1 MKNHF
6 INGLSVNDYEGT
18 GQPLIFVHA
27 FPLSSEMWKPQV
39 DFFGD
44 KYRVITYDIRGLGKS
59 IQKDNQFTMESYVND
74 FYSVLDNLGIDKVNA
89 CGLSMGG
96 YIILRALVRNPE
108 RFLSAVLAD
117 TRAERDDDNGII
129 SRSNTISDIKSGKRE
144 EFAAGFLQKLI
155 NRKSYE
161 TPGIKNIL
169 AEIISGNTD
178 DGICGA
184 MLALATRT
192 TTTDNLKE
200 IEIPALVIVGEDDLL
215 TPKNFAE
222 TMNKSLKNSMLE
234 VIPEAG
240 HLSNIENPDYFNKV
254 LLKFFE
260 ELK

>member
-18 GQPLIFVHA
+18 GQPMIFVHA

-74 FYSVLDNLGIDKVNA
+74 FFSVLDYLGIDKVNA

-222 TMNKSLKNSMLE
+222 TMNKSLKNSILE

>member
-18 GQPLIFVHA
+18 GQPMIFVHA

-108 RFLSAVLAD
+108 RFISAVLAD

-184 MLALATRT
+184 MLALATRA

-260 ELK
+260 GLK

>member
-108 RFLSAVLAD
+108 RFLTAVLAD

>member
-1 MKNHF
+1 MKNFF
-6 INGLSVNDYEGT
+6 INGLSINDYEGS

-27 FPLSSEMWKPQV
+27 FPLTSEMWKPQV
-39 DFFGD
+39 NYFCD

-74 FYSVLDNLGIDKVNA
+74 FFSVLDELEIGKVNA

-96 YIILRALVRNPE
+96 YIILRALTRNPE
-108 RFLSAVLAD
+108 RFLSVVPAD

-155 NRKSYE
+155 NKKSFE
-161 TPGIKNIL
+161 TPEIKEFL
-169 AEIISGNTD
+169 TGIISGNTD

-192 TTTDNLKE
+192 TTADNLKE
-200 IEIPALVIVGEDDLL
+200 TEIPALVIVGEDDLL

-222 TMNKSLKNSMLE
+222 TMHKSLKNSILE

-240 HLSNIENPDYFNKV
+240 HLSNIENPDYFNKT

-260 ELK
+260 GLK

>member
-18 GQPLIFVHA
+18 GQPMIFVHA

-74 FYSVLDNLGIDKVNA
+74 FFSVLDNLGIDKVNA

-108 RFLSAVLAD
+108 RFISAVLAD

-260 ELK
+260 GLK

>member
-18 GQPLIFVHA
+18 GQPMIFVHA

-74 FYSVLDNLGIDKVNA
+74 FFSVLDNLGIDKVNA

-108 RFLSAVLAD
+108 RFLTAVLAD

>member
-74 FYSVLDNLGIDKVNA
+74 FFSVLDNLGIDKVNA

>member
-18 GQPLIFVHA
+18 GQPMIFVHA

-74 FYSVLDNLGIDKVNA
+74 FFSVLDNLGIDKVNA

>member
-74 FYSVLDNLGIDKVNA
+74 FFSVLDNLGIDKVNA

-108 RFLSAVLAD
+108 RFLTAVLAD